1 MSARRPRPRLGPWL
15 LAGLT
20 AWGAGV
26 GGFFCGHAEP
36 APSPLKIGLVLPP
49 GEPEA
54 ETIRRGA
61 QLGAEL
67 LGAELGSPI
76 ELIVRG
82 SPGQWGTEGDDAVAL
97 ALDAGA
103 QALLA
108 PALGATVHLVEQV
121 AGRTRIPT
129 ASLCGDTSVTG
140 ARIPWVLRLVPDNVQ
155 EARAL
160 FAGARAADGQP
171 VRRWAALVPEDRA
184 GREAAQDLAAAARAA
199 DCELDPVL
207 SVATNPTNAAPT
219 LERLLRPAPAGV
231 LVWLDSVA
239 AARWVRALRSAGFR
253 GVLAGPGRLVGP
265 TFLKGAGAAAE
276 GFWATRPEL
285 PAAARP
291 RADAFVA
298 AFAARFGVE
307 PDPLALAAA
316 DAVRVLAT
324 VLREADERPAFALM
338 PPRRPLDGWTGP
350 LEFDAVGNR
359 RLTLEVVVARHG
371 RFGRPADAAP
381 TDSPAPPVR

>member
-1 MSARRPRPRLGPWL
+1 MIARRPLPRLGRWL

-20 AWGAGV
+20 AWGAGAAGF
-26 GGFFCGHAEP
+26 GGPTESAP
-36 APSPLKIGLVLPP
+36 APLKIGLVLPP
-49 GEPEA
+49 GEPEG

-61 QLGAEL
+61 QLSAEW
-67 LGAELGSPI
+67 LGAELRCHI

-108 PALGATVHLVEQV
+108 PAIGATVHLVEQV

-129 ASLCGDTSVTG
+129 ASLCSDTSVTG

-171 VRRWAALVPEDRA
+171 VRHWAALVPEGRA

-199 DCELDPVL
+199 GCELDPVL
-207 SVATNPTNAAPT
+207 SVAAHPTHAALT
-219 LERLLRPAPAGV
+219 LERLTRSGPAGV
-231 LVWLDSVA
+231 LAWLDSAA
-239 AARWVRALRSAGFR
+239 AARWVCAVRAAGFR
-253 GVLAGPGRLVGP
+253 GVLAGPGRLAGP
-265 TFLKGAGAAAE
+265 TFLQGAGAAAE
-276 GFWATRPEL
+276 GFYATRPEL
-285 PAAARP
+285 PVAGRP
-291 RADAFVA
+291 RADAFAA
-298 AFAARFGVE
+298 AFAGRFGVE
-307 PDPLALAAA
+307 PDPLAFAAA

-324 VLREADERPAFALM
+324 VLLEAGERPAFAFM
-338 PPRRPLDGWTGP
+338 PPRRPLEGLTGP
-350 LEFDAVGNR
+350 LEFNAVGNR
-359 RLTLEVVVARHG
+359 RLSLEAVVARQG
-371 RFGRPADAAP
+371 RFEVPADAP
-381 TDSPAPPVR
+381 LRESPAPPAR

>member
-1 MSARRPRPRLGPWL
+1 MIARRPLPRLGRWL

-20 AWGAGV
+20 AWGAGAA
-26 GGFFCGHAEP
+26 GFCALTESAP
-36 APSPLKIGLVLPP
+36 APLKIGLVLPP

-61 QLGAEL
+61 QLSAEW
-67 LGAELGSPI
+67 LGAELRCPI

-108 PALGATVHLVEQV
+108 PAVGTTVHLVEQV

-129 ASLCGDTSVTG
+129 ASLCSDTSVTG

-171 VRRWAALVPEDRA
+171 VRHWAALVPEGRA

-199 DCELDPVL
+199 GCELDPVR
-207 SVATNPTNAAPT
+207 SVAAHPTHAALT
-219 LERLLRPAPAGV
+219 LERLTRSGPAGV
-231 LVWLDSVA
+231 LVWLDA
-239 AARWVRALRSAGFR
+239 AAAGRWVRAIRAAGFC
-253 GVLAGPGRLVGP
+253 GVLAGPGRLAGP
-265 TFLKGAGAAAE
+265 SFLHGAGAAAE
-276 GFWATRPEL
+276 GFYATRPEL
-285 PAAARP
+285 PVAGRP
-291 RADAFVA
+291 RADAFAA
-298 AFAARFGVE
+298 AFAARYGVE

-324 VLREADERPAFALM
+324 VLREAGERPAFAFM
-338 PPRRPLDGWTGP
+338 PPRGPLEGLTGP
-350 LEFDAVGNR
+350 IEFDAVGNR
-359 RLTLEVVVARHG
+359 RLSLEVVVAREG
-371 RFGRPADAAP
+371 RFDGLADAP
-381 TDSPAPPVR
+381 LREMPAPPAR